1 MEIRN
6 LSSEYAVRHLGNE
19 DVGIIFELSRHNHIF
34 YQYHPP
40 FVTTESIL
48 EDIGAL
54 PPDKDYTD
62 KFYIGF
68 FDGGT
73 LIAVMDLIL
82 DYPQEKTAFI
92 GLFMMDAAFQG
103 RGTGSKIIGE
113 CAAYL
118 TSLGYQKIRLGIDK
132 GNPQSDAFWRKNGF
146 IKTGEEVP
154 NDFSAYL
161 LMERIL

>member
-1 MEIRN
+1 MDLCK
-6 LSSEYAVRHLGNE
+6 LSSEYAVRQLGKQ
-19 DVGIIFELSRHNHIF
+19 DAGIIYELSRHNHIF
-34 YQYHPP
+34 YQFHPP

-48 EDIGAL
+48 EDIDAL
-54 PPDKDYTD
+54 PPNKDYKD

-68 FDGGT
+68 FDSNT

-82 DYPQEKTAFI
+82 DYPQKGTSFI
-92 GLFMMDAAFQG
+92 GLFMMDAHYQG
-103 RGTGSKIIGE
+103 QGIGSNIIQS
-113 CAAYL
+113 CALHL

-132 GNPQSDAFWRKNGF
+132 GNPQSYAFWAKNGF
-146 IKTGEEVP
+146 IQTGEEIP